1 MMKAC
6 RAIASERWGIVPDR
20 DAARFR
26 IEDLSVDYGAMPA
39 LRNLTMDITDRRIT
53 ALVGPS
59 GCGKS
64 TLLSCLNRMTDLVAG
79 CRVRGR
85 ILLAGQD
92 IHAEGVD
99 LINLRRRV
107 GMIFQRPNP
116 FPLSIKA
123 NIAYPLSHHGLRE
136 PRALREAVEAAL
148 KAVGLWNEVKDRLDA
163 PALGL
168 SGGQQQR
175 LCIARA
181 LALEPEVILL
191 DEPCSALDP
200 IASGVVEDLIA
211 SMRGRYTV
219 AIVTHNIAQAKRIA
233 DDLAIF
239 WIVDGVGRLI
249 ERGPAARVLEKPS
262 HEISAMYIAGVRG

>member
-1 MMKAC
+1 MQDGSFQVTG
-6 RAIASERWGIVPDR
+6 RADGGRELPPPLL
-20 DAARFR
+20 R
-26 IEDLSVDYGAMPA
+26 IEGLSVDYDTTPA
-39 LRNLTMDITDRRIT
+39 LRDVSLSIFERRIA

-64 TLLSCLNRMTDLVAG
+64 TLLSCLNRMTDMVPG
-79 CRVRGR
+79 CRVRGS
-85 ILLAGQD
+85 IQLAGED
-92 IHAEGVD
+92 VHAAGIDVID
-99 LINLRRRV
+99 LRRRV

-123 NIAYPLSHHGLRE
+123 NIAYPLRHHGLRD
-136 PRALREAVEAAL
+136 PHVLDAAVEQAL
-148 KAVGLWNEVKDRLDA
+148 VAVGLWREVKDRLDA

-181 LALEPEVILL
+181 LALEPEVVLL

-211 SMRGRYTV
+211 SLRPRYTV
-219 AIVTHNIAQAKRIA
+219 AIVTHNLAQARRIA

-239 WIVDGVGRLI
+239 WSVDGVGRLI
-249 ERGPAARVLEKPS
+249 EVGPAAQVFEQPA
-262 HEISAMYIAGVRG
+262 HEISAMYIAGMRG

>member
-1 MMKAC
+1 
-6 RAIASERWGIVPDR
+6 ASERWGIAPDR

-39 LRNLTMDITDRRIT
+39 LRNLTMDITNRRIT
-53 ALVGPS
+53 ALIGPS

-64 TLLSCLNRMTDLVAG
+64 TLLSCINRITDLATK
-79 CRVRGR
+79 CRVRVR
-85 ILLAGQD
+85 TLLAGQD
-92 IHAEGVD
+92 IHADGVD
-99 LINLRRRV
+99 LTDLRRRV

-168 SGGQQQR
+168 S
-175 LCIARA
+175 
-181 LALEPEVILL
+181 
-191 DEPCSALDP
+191 
-200 IASGVVEDLIA
+200 
-211 SMRGRYTV
+211 
-219 AIVTHNIAQAKRIA
+219 
-233 DDLAIF
+233 
-239 WIVDGVGRLI
+239 
-249 ERGPAARVLEKPS
+249 
-262 HEISAMYIAGVRG
+262 